1 VEDNNINVVVAQS
14 MLRRLGLKADVAGNG
29 VEAVQALC
37 KKTYHLVMM
46 DICMP
51 RMDGLQATSAVRRYE
66 ETGEWCF
73 DVEDNE
79 LQHLKASDPEDS
91 VGCQQGIH
99 VPIVAMTANAMDVD
113 VDRCYSHGLDA
124 FIAKPV
130 SFEKLKSVLEHF
142 LPWCKLELR
151 GAKK

>member
-1 VEDNNINVVVAQS
+1 MQEDNNINVVVAQS

-79 LQHLKASDPEDS
+79 LQHLK
-91 VGCQQGIH
+91 
-99 VPIVAMTANAMDVD
+99 
-113 VDRCYSHGLDA
+113 
-124 FIAKPV
+124 V
-130 SFEKLKSVLEHF
+130 SFPVPVTE
-142 LPWCKLELR
+142 
-151 GAKK
+151 